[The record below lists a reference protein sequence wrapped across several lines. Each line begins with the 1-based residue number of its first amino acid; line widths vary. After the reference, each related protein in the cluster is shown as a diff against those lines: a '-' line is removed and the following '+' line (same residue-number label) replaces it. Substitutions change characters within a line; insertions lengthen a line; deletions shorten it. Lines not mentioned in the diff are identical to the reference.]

1 MNSMQASALQSFK
14 KGLTQS
20 FDQPF
25 FKRLQ
30 VTASAPGK
38 AILFGEHAVVY
49 GRPAIAMALGK
60 RAQVKVTERLD
71 NKIQVN
77 IRDLG
82 IKGYINL
89 KENTVTSNSPEKG
102 ILKYVLNSV
111 KSVHQGSGLDIC
123 IDVNVPIGGGLGS
136 SAAVTVALIA
146 ALFRY
151 NNMDLKKKEIA
162 RLAHKVE
169 LDVQN
174 YASPLDTTLST
185 YGGLIYLKK
194 NAKRIISLDIN
205 HDIPVVIGFTDQRG
219 DTEKLVKAVKIKKE
233 SYPEIINPVIDSIES
248 VTIEAKEAI
257 LNNDK
262 KRIGELMNINHG
274 LLDALGVNT
283 LELSNMVYTARVAG
297 ASGSKITGAGG
308 GGSIISFCPEGTEKV
323 IAELKKIENAFK
335 ADISKDGVTVTLKE
349 VG

>member
-1 MNSMQASALQSFK
+1 M
-14 KGLTQS
+14 
-20 FDQPF
+20 
-25 FKRLQ
+25 Q

-49 GRPAIAMALGK
+49 GKPAIAMALNK
-60 RAQVKVTERLD
+60 RAQVKVTERPD

-77 IRDLG
+77 IKDLG

-89 KENTVTSNSPEKG
+89 GENTVTSNSPKKG
-102 ILKYVLNSV
+102 ILNYVLNSV

-151 NNMDLKKKEIA
+151 NNMDFEKKEIA

-169 LDVQN
+169 LEVQN
-174 YASPLDTTLST
+174 YASPLDTSIST
-185 YGGLIYLKK
+185 YGGLIYLKD
-194 NAKRIISLDIN
+194 AKKIVSLDIN
-205 HDIPVVIGFTDQRG
+205 HNIPLVIGCTDQRG
-219 DTEKLVKAVKIKKE
+219 DTGKLIKAVKIRKE

-248 VTIEAKEAI
+248 LTIEAKEAI

-283 LELSNMVYTARVAG
+283 LELSNMVYTARDAG

-308 GGSIISFCPEGTEKV
+308 GGSIISFCPGTEEV
-323 IAELKKIENAFK
+323 RAVLKKIENAFK
-335 ADISKDGVTVTLKE
+335 ADISKDGVKAFKR
-349 VG
+349 G

>member
-1 MNSMQASALQSFK
+1 M
-14 KGLTQS
+14 
-20 FDQPF
+20 
-25 FKRLQ
+25 Q

-49 GRPAIAMALGK
+49 GKPAIAMALNK
-60 RAQVKVTERLD
+60 RAQVKVTGRLD

-89 KENTVTSNSPEKG
+89 GENTVTSNSPQKG
-102 ILKYVLNSV
+102 ILNYVLNAV

-146 ALFRY
+146 AVSKF

-169 LDVQN
+169 LEVQN
-174 YASPLDTTLST
+174 YASPLDTTIST
-185 YGGLIYLKK
+185 YGGLIYLK
-194 NAKRIISLDIN
+194 NAKKIVSLDIN
-205 HDIPVVIGFTDQRG
+205 HNIPLVIGSTNQRG
-219 DTEKLVKAVKIKKE
+219 DTGKLVKAVKIKKE
-233 SYPEIINPVIDSIES
+233 SYPEIINPVIDSIGS
-248 VTIEAKEAI
+248 LTIEAKEAI

-308 GGSIISFCPEGTEKV
+308 GGSIISFCPGTEEV
-323 IAELKKIENAFK
+323 RAVLKKIENAFK
-335 ADISKDGVTVTLKE
+335 ADISKDGVKAFKR
-349 VG
+349 G

>member
-1 MNSMQASALQSFK
+1 M
-14 KGLTQS
+14 
-20 FDQPF
+20 
-25 FKRLQ
+25 Q

-49 GRPAIAMALGK
+49 GKPAIAMALNK
-60 RAQVKVTERLD
+60 RAQVKVTERPD

-77 IRDLG
+77 IKDLG

-89 KENTVTSNSPEKG
+89 GENTVTSNSPKKG
-102 ILKYVLNSV
+102 ILNYVLNSV

-151 NNMDLKKKEIA
+151 NNMDFEKKEIA

-169 LDVQN
+169 LEVQN
-174 YASPLDTTLST
+174 YASPLDTSIST
-185 YGGLIYLKK
+185 YGGLIYLKD
-194 NAKRIISLDIN
+194 AKKIVSLDIN
-205 HDIPVVIGFTDQRG
+205 HNIPLVIGFTDQRG
-219 DTEKLVKAVKIKKE
+219 DTGKLIEAVKIRKE

-248 VTIEAKEAI
+248 LTIEAKEAI

-283 LELSNMVYTARVAG
+283 LELSNMVYTARDAG

-308 GGSIISFCPEGTEKV
+308 GGSIISFCPGTEEV
-323 IAELKKIENAFK
+323 RAVLKKIENAFK
-335 ADISKDGVTVTLKE
+335 ADISKDGVKAFKR
-349 VG
+349 G